1 REPLVP
7 TGHALVDAPGRADG
21 APWVRVNPA
30 RRLPDDATVARL
42 AEAVR
47 TTERGV
53 VVAGWGA
60 DVAPAT
66 VARLADAAGWPG
78 LAEPLSNVRCG
89 ARAVSTYDAL
99 LRDARFATAHR
110 PQAALRLGAPVTSK
124 ATVRWLD
131 GGVRQWMIDP
141 DGTWLDPNRVVAE
154 IA

>member
-1 REPLVP
+1 
-7 TGHALVDAPGRADG
+7 
-21 APWVRVNPA
+21 
-30 RRLPDDATVARL
+30 
-42 AEAVR
+42 
-47 TTERGV
+47 
-53 VVAGWGA
+53 
-60 DVAPAT
+60 
-66 VARLADAAGWPG
+66 AGWPV
-78 LAEPLSNVRCG
+78 LADPLSNVRCG

-154 IA
+154 IAACDAEPMLDAVADALGSGRRRSAWLDDWLESDARARAAIDEVLDGWEDPFEGRIARDVVAGL